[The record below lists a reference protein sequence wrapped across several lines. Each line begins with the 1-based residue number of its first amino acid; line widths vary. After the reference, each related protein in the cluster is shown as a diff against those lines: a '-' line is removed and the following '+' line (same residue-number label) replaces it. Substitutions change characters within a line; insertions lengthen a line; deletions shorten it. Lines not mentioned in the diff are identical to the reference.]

1 MRRVDMVRA
10 GAGQLVSAE
19 TAIEKAMGE
28 VALLVHSLGAMR
40 MDARLAMEVGHEA
53 MGSIVD
59 TMSALSTARSTI
71 VKAHLQLAE
80 VKSDLG
86 LGAVAAGT
94 NEDKT
99 SKPAT
104 TGALRVVGDE

>member
-19 TAIEKAMGE
+19 SAIEKAMGE
-28 VALLVHSLGAMR
+28 VALLVHSLGTMR
-40 MDARLAMEVGHEA
+40 MDARLAMQVGHEA

-71 VKAHLQLAE
+71 VRAHLQLSE
-80 VKSDLG
+80 VKADLG
-86 LGAVAAGT
+86 FGPMAAGT
-94 NEDKT
+94 GEDKT
-99 SKPAT
+99 IKPPAT
-104 TGALRVVGDE
+104 GLRVVGDE